1 MGPGAKGLSLKL
13 VSTTELR
20 VSPGRAELG
29 LTLRLVNAVWGRG
42 HSGRRAHKGGYT
54 HKHTQMQ
61 TYAQH
66 MHIHIH
72 RIHTIKAGYKE
83 DTDTQTEFYIGTGRG
98 RWPTS

>member
-1 MGPGAKGLSLKL
+1 VLGSLGPGAKGLSLKL

-54 HKHTQMQ
+54 HTN
-61 TYAQH
+61 AQH
-66 MHIHIH
+66 MHID

-83 DTDTQTEFYIGTGRG
+83 DTGGYKYTDQILHRDWERSLAY
-98 RWPTS
+98 